1 MNESG
6 ERRTYEP
13 TDIRIRPFVLV
24 GVVLII
30 AAVIGSLV
38 LYGASIWFTNRLEAG
53 QVQLGP
59 LARTTQV
66 PPAPRLQISPR
77 QDLQTMLA
85 EHNQRL
91 NSYGWVDQNAGTA
104 HIPIERAMDL
114 LLERGLPVRSDG
126 AGLEQ
131 SPDPQAADDLES
143 DGGQPPSPEQTPQ
156 PGTAP

>member
-6 ERRTYEP
+6 ERRTYET
-13 TDIRIRPFVLV
+13 TDVGIRPFVLV

-30 AAVIGSLV
+30 AAVVGNLV
-38 LYGASIWFTNRLEAG
+38 LFGASTWYRNRLQAG

-66 PPAPRLQISPR
+66 PPAPQLQMSPR
-77 QDLQTMLA
+77 QDLQSMLA

-91 NSYGWVDQNAGTA
+91 NSYGWVDQQAGTA
-104 HIPIERAMDL
+104 HIPITRAMDL

-126 AGLEQ
+126 AGLER
-131 SPDPQAADDLES
+131 SPDLQVADDLES
-143 DGGQPPSPEQTPQ
+143 DGGQPPSVEAKTE

>member
-6 ERRTYEP
+6 ERRTYET
-13 TDIRIRPFVLV
+13 TDVRVRPFVLV
-24 GVVLII
+24 GVVLVI
-30 AAVIGSLV
+30 AAVVGNLILF
-38 LYGASIWFTNRLEAG
+38 GASTWYRNRLEAG

-91 NSYGWVDQNAGTA
+91 NSYGWVDQKAGTA

-114 LLERGLPVRSDG
+114 LLKRGLPVRSEG
-126 AGLEQ
+126 VGLVQ
-131 SPDPQAADDLES
+131 SPDLQSADDLES
-143 DGGQPPSPEQTPQ
+143 DGGQPPSTAATTQ
-156 PGTAP
+156 PGTTP